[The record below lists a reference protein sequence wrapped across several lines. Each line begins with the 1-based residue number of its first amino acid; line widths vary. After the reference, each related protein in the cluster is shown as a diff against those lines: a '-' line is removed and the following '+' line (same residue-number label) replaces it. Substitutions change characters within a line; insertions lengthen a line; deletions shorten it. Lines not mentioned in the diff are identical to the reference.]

1 MAADLSGDTAD
12 ANAAA
17 KTLERIEA
25 WLAAAPAEAGA
36 PLGHGYQAAT
46 VLYES
51 PFGNFVVKSARGMWP
66 WRTLCEASIRREHR
80 IYSVINGIAGVPHC
94 LGLIDGR
101 SLVLEYIEGPTFRLG
116 ERQLEDWDRFFTRLL
131 ETLRDIHARG
141 VAHGDLK
148 RKDNLLI
155 GPGEQPFIVD
165 FGVASVVKRA
175 TLPWSNAIYR
185 WMHQYDYNAW
195 VKLKNRRQLDN
206 LSAEDAALYK
216 PTMTERVARCIRKI
230 WHTLT
235 LRRLRRRHRPRL
247 P

>member
-12 ANAAA
+12 ERSAAE
-17 KTLERIEA
+17 KLERIQA
-25 WLAAAPAEAGA
+25 WLATAPAEAGA
-36 PLGHGYQAAT
+36 PLGHGYQAT
-46 VLYES
+46 TLLYES
-51 PFGNFVVKSARGMWP
+51 PFGNFVIKQASGVWP
-66 WRTLCEASIRREHR
+66 WRAFSEASIRREHK

-101 SLVLEYIEGPTFRLG
+101 TLVLEHIEGRTFRQG
-116 ERQLEDWDRFFTRLL
+116 ESLLQDWDGFFVNLL
-131 ETLRDIHARG
+131 ETLRGIHARG

-165 FGVASVVKRA
+165 FGVASVEKRA
-175 TLPWSNAIYR
+175 TAPWSNAIYH

-195 VKLKNRRQLDN
+195 VKLKNRRQLEN

-216 PTMTERVARCIRKI
+216 PTMTERVARCIRKT
-230 WHTLT
+230 WHSLT
-235 LRRLRRRHRPRL
+235 LRRLRRKHRPRQ